1 MRFFL
6 AGIMQGSHL
15 GAALHNQ
22 DYRCNLVR
30 LLREHFPG
38 AEVYDPLADHRS
50 SLDYDD
56 QQGSRVFFHHNLMCR
71 EVDVLVAFV
80 PEASMGT
87 AIEMWEAY
95 QHGRTVLTISPL
107 KHNWA
112 IRFLSDRVYADV
124 DEFTAAM
131 ADGRIGEA
139 IAEQKTRSLRIISD
153 AGSAQ

>member
-1 MRFFL
+1 
-6 AGIMQGSHL
+6 
-15 GAALHNQ
+15 
-22 DYRCNLVR
+22 
-30 LLREHFPG
+30 
-38 AEVYDPLADHRS
+38 
-50 SLDYDD
+50 
-56 QQGSRVFFHHNLMCR
+56 MCR

-95 QHGRTVLTISPL
+95 QHSRTVLTISPL

-112 IRFLSDRVYADV
+112 IRFLSDRIYVDV
-124 DEFTAAM
+124 DEFTAAL
-131 ADGRIGEA
+131 ADGRVGEA